1 MLSNVRI
8 GPSTSFVTIVPQGEH
23 AEEGRLEDEVRDGRS
38 TWALVREMVEVCPE
52 VSAVLSRLKEHLVS
66 AVPALWEEHGVSRSV
81 ISDVAEYLLVFG
93 FVPFRLRKSRDR
105 RTRIELVRA
114 SEVSWETLAMQP
126 PDAGGAFPAVE
137 VAAADDGGQCYVYF
151 YRPSA
156 SRNSIQSPLMAAVEA
171 YRSVLE
177 LRRYNLLTRVRNAA
191 RHLIVSRGRH
201 DAPAPADGFLD
212 ADKPDLFGE
221 SIRSSAQ
228 RLAVDSTELVLEKD
242 AKVVQFVRGVVGA
255 QNAPPDGFENVLVL
269 PPNCTSHIYQPA
281 VAELEEGRVLR
292 NFHHALVLALKLPR
306 GFFDGHGETSAGAS
320 SRYRAVDTAVPS
332 DRDPWSRVIDV
343 TIIKPDVVECVS
355 MFLGLVQDR
364 AYMAAVARGLGEATR
379 AAHHRRA
386 RHTVAFPLQSVR
398 VAPPMHEISNRPQVS
413 FRALLQLYQDGLL
426 THADFAER
434 FENETG
440 VPLAAPRKRARA
452 APGAGI

>member
-1 MLSNVRI
+1 MQV
-8 GPSTSFVTIVPQGEH
+8 GASTSFVTFPARGDDG
-23 AEEGRLEDEVRDGRS
+23 AADTALEDEVRERRS
-38 TWALVREMVEVCPE
+38 TWALVREMVELCPE

-66 AVPALWEEHGVSRSV
+66 AVPAVWEEHGVSRAV

-93 FVPFRLRKSRDR
+93 FVPFRLRKTRAQP
-105 RTRIELVRA
+105 TRIELLRG
-114 SEVSWETLAMQP
+114 SEVSWETLARQP
-126 PDAGGAFPAVE
+126 PGRDSAFPVVE
-137 VAAADDGGQCYVYF
+137 VAAPDDSGPCYVYF

-171 YRSVLE
+171 YRSLLE
-177 LRRYNLLTRVRNAA
+177 LRRYNALTRVRNAT
-191 RHLIVSRGRH
+191 RHLIVTRGRL
-201 DAPAPADGFLD
+201 DAPPPAEGFLD
-212 ADKPDLFGE
+212 ADKSDFFGD

-228 RLAVDSTELVLEKD
+228 RLAVDSTELGLEKE
-242 AKVVQFVRGVVGA
+242 AKAVQFVRGVVDT
-255 QNAPPDGFENVLVL
+255 QNTPPGGFENVLVL
-269 PPNCTSHIYQPA
+269 PPACSSHVYQPT

-306 GFFDGHGETSAGAS
+306 GFFDGHGEAAPGVS
-320 SRYRAVDTAVPS
+320 SRYRAPDAAVPS

-364 AYMAAVARGLGEATR
+364 AYMAAVARGLSDVRRTG
-379 AAHHRRA
+379 HHRSRYA
-386 RHTVAFPLQSVR
+386 LAFPLQSVR
-398 VAPPMHEISNRPQVS
+398 IVPPLHEITNRPQVS

-440 VPLAAPRKRARA
+440 VPLAVPEPRKRVRR
-452 APGAGI
+452 I